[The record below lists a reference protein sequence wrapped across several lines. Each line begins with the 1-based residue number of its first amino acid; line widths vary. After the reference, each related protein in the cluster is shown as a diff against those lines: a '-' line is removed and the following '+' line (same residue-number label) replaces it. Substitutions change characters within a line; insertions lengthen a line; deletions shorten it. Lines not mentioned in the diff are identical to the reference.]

1 VEIIAIRLRES
12 FRQFLDGDEA
22 GSQDT
27 KPRQKSQRENR
38 GYPSLRE
45 GRCQVGAHDT
55 SNRQMTGGRL
65 IAPDK
70 DENGAST
77 TGSVEI
83 TSG

>member
-1 VEIIAIRLRES
+1 MPKKASARIA
-12 FRQFLDGDEA
+12 
-22 GSQDT
+22 
-27 KPRQKSQRENR
+27 

-70 DENGAST
+70 DENGRF
-77 TGSVEI
+77 ENWFC
-83 TSG
+83 

>member
-38 GYPSLRE
+38 GIP
-45 GRCQVGAHDT
+45 
-55 SNRQMTGGRL
+55 
-65 IAPDK
+65 
-70 DENGAST
+70 
-77 TGSVEI
+77 
-83 TSG
+83 